1 MTTGQQ
7 FWDTGIWSLI
17 IELTILLV
25 GMLTAN
31 MLRRLIKP
39 LRQSLIPSAV
49 LGGFLILLAN
59 LAYEKITGDSLFT
72 KVTMETLTYH
82 GLGLGFVAVALRQTG
97 RQKNRKANRDVFNAG
112 LTTVSSYL
120 LQGLLGLAIT
130 LGLFFVLGN
139 WADSGLLLPMGYGQ
153 GPGQAYNFGH
163 IYEMGTGYD
172 PVTVSGYAPFKF
184 GGSFGLTIAA
194 MGFISASVGGVV
206 YLSRLKKKGLINQ
219 SAINAAEMENLSA
232 ETITEKGEIPLSESL
247 DKLTVQIGLVVFTYM
262 AAYLVMYLISL
273 GLDSL
278 GGFFVNTV
286 KPLIWGFNF
295 LIGVVMAILFKT
307 VMNKLTKKG
316 IIHRQYLN
324 NFMLSRV
331 SGVMF
336 DIMVVAS
343 IAAINLS
350 AFSHREFII
359 PLVTLCVVGAVAT
372 YFQIR
377 FITKRLYP
385 DYPHEAFLSMYGM
398 LTGTAST
405 GVILVREIDPLF
417 KTPAASNL
425 VYQQL
430 WAIVFGFPML
440 LLLGYAPIGLNGDL
454 THSWITLGALALLLV
469 VMNLILFRR
478 QIFGRHILKYKESKR
493 TS

>member
-7 FWDTGIWSLI
+7 FWDAGVWSLM

-49 LGGFLILLAN
+49 LGGFLILIAN
-59 LAYEKITGDSLFT
+59 LAYEQITGDSLFT

-82 GLGLGFVAVALRQTG
+82 GLGLGFVAVALRQTD
-97 RQKNRKANRDVFNAG
+97 RQKNPKANTDVFNAG
-112 LTTVSSYL
+112 VTTVSAYL
-120 LQGLLGLAIT
+120 QQAVLGLAIT
-130 LGLFFVLGN
+130 IGLFYVLGN

-153 GPGQAYNFGH
+153 GPGQAYNWGH
-163 IYEMGTGYD
+163 IYETATAYD
-172 PVTVSGYAPFKF
+172 SFQY
-184 GGSFGLTIAA
+184 GGSFGLTVAA
-194 MGFISASVGGVV
+194 LGFVSASIGGVI
-206 YLSRLKKKGLINQ
+206 YLNRLKKKGIVNQ
-219 SAINAAEMENLSA
+219 ATINAEEMENLSA

-247 DKLTVQIGLVVFTYM
+247 DKLTIQIGLVIFTYM
-262 AAYLVMYLISL
+262 AAYVAMYLISL

-278 GGFFVNTV
+278 GGFFVTTV

-295 LIGVVMAILFKT
+295 LIGTVMAILMKAI
-307 VMNKLTKKG
+307 LKG
-316 IIHRQYLN
+316 ITKRGKRQYLN
-324 NFMLSRV
+324 NFMLSRI

-336 DIMVVAS
+336 DLMVVAS
-343 IAAINLS
+343 IAAIDLT
-350 AFSHREFII
+350 AFSHREFIV
-359 PLVTLCVVGAVAT
+359 PLLLICVVGAVST
-372 YFQIR
+372 YFQVR
-377 FITKRLYP
+377 FIAKKLYP

-440 LLLGYAPIGLNGDL
+440 LLLGYAPIGLLGDM
-454 THSWITLGALALLLV
+454 TNTWITLGALV
-469 VMNLILFRR
+469 VLFVAMNLILFRK
-478 QIFGRHILKYKESKR
+478 QIFRKKKA
-493 TS
+493 

>member
-1 MTTGQQ
+1 MTTGQN
-7 FWDTGIWSLI
+7 FWDASVWSMM

-39 LRQSLIPSAV
+39 LRQSLIPSSV
-49 LGGFLILLAN
+49 LGGFLILIAN
-59 LAYEKITGDSLFT
+59 LVYKEITGDSMFG

-82 GLGLGFVAVALRQTG
+82 GLGLGFVAVALRLSE
-97 RQKNRKANRDVFNAG
+97 REKNKKANTDVFNAG

-120 LQGLLGLAIT
+120 LQGLLGLVIT
-130 LGLFFVLGN
+130 LGLFYVIGN
-139 WADSGLLLPMGYGQ
+139 WASSGLLLPMGYGQ
-153 GPGQAYNFGH
+153 GPGQAYNWGH
-163 IYEMGTGYD
+163 IYETATAY
-172 PVTVSGYAPFKF
+172 PAFQY

-194 MGFISASVGGVV
+194 MGFVSAGLGGVF
-206 YLSRLKKKGLINQ
+206 YMHRLKKKGLVNQ
-219 SAINAAEMENLSA
+219 SIINADEIEDLSA
-232 ETITEKGEIPLSESL
+232 ETITKKGEIPLSESL
-247 DKLTVQIGLVVFTYM
+247 DKMTVQLGLVVFTYM
-262 AAYLVMYLISL
+262 SAYLLMYLASI

-278 GGFFVNTV
+278 GGFFTTTI

-295 LIGVVMAILFKT
+295 LFGTIMAIIVKLVLKR
-307 VMNKLTKKG
+307 LTKRGVIK
-316 IIHRQYLN
+316 RQYIN

-343 IAAINLS
+343 IAAIDLS
-350 AFSHREFII
+350 AFTHPEFII
-359 PLVTLCVVGAVAT
+359 PLAILCIVGAVAT
-372 YFQIR
+372 YWQVDFVC
-377 FITKRLYP
+377 KRLFPEYR
-385 DYPHEAFLSMYGM
+385 HEAFLSLYGM

-440 LLLGYAPIGLNGDL
+440 LLLGFSPLNLGN
-454 THSWITLGALALLLV
+454 TWITLVALALLFV
-469 VMNLILFRR
+469 GMNLLLFRR
-478 QIFGRHILKYKESKR
+478 QIFGRKKPKQA
-493 TS
+493 

>member
-1 MTTGQQ
+1 MSTNL
-7 FWDTGIWSLI
+7 WEDSVWSIL

-49 LGGFLILLAN
+49 LGGFLILIAN
-59 LAYEKITGDSLFT
+59 LAYELISGDSLFA

-82 GLGLGFVAVALRQTG
+82 GLGLGFVAVALRQSE
-97 RQKNRKANRDVFNAG
+97 RQKNKKSNTDVFNAG
-112 LTTVSSYL
+112 VTTVSTYL
-120 LQGLLGLAIT
+120 QQAVLGLAIT
-130 LGLFFVLGN
+130 LALFYVLGN
-139 WADSGLLLPMGYGQ
+139 WPASGLLLPMGYGQ
-153 GPGQAYNFGH
+153 GPGQAYNWGH
-163 IYEMGTGYD
+163 IYETATAYQTGSFQY
-172 PVTVSGYAPFKF
+172 

-194 MGFISASVGGVV
+194 MGFVSASIGGVI
-206 YLSRLKKKGLINQ
+206 YLNRLKKKGFMQEGILNPQ
-219 SAINAAEMENLSA
+219 EAENLTA
-232 ETITEKGEIPLSESL
+232 ETITKKGEIPLTESL

-278 GGFFVNTV
+278 GGFFVTTV

-295 LIGVVMAILFKT
+295 LIGVIMAILMKT
-307 VMNKLTKKG
+307 ILKGLTKRG
-316 IIHRQYLN
+316 RRQYLN
-324 NFMLSRV
+324 NFMLSRI
-331 SGVMF
+331 SGVFF

-350 AFSHREFII
+350 AFSHVEFIL
-359 PLVTLCVVGAVAT
+359 PLTVLCVAGAVAT
-372 YFQIR
+372 YFQVR
-377 FITKRLYP
+377 FICKRLFP
-385 DYPHEAFLSMYGM
+385 DYPHEAFLSLYGM

-405 GVILVREIDPLF
+405 GVILVREIDPMF

-440 LLLGYAPIGLNGDL
+440 LLLGYAPLSLGN
-454 THSWITLGALALLLV
+454 SWITLAALAALFV
-469 VMNLILFRR
+469 VMNLILFRK
-478 QIFGRHILKYKESKR
+478 QIFGRKKA
-493 TS
+493 

>member
-1 MTTGQQ
+1 MTTGQN
-7 FWDTGIWSLI
+7 FWDASVWSMM

-39 LRQSLIPSAV
+39 LRQSLIPSSV
-49 LGGFLILLAN
+49 LGGFLILIAN
-59 LAYEKITGDSLFT
+59 LVYKEITGDSMFG

-82 GLGLGFVAVALRQTG
+82 GLGLGFVAVALRLSE
-97 RQKNRKANRDVFNAG
+97 REKNKKANTDVFNAG

-130 LGLFFVLGN
+130 LGLFYVIGN
-139 WADSGLLLPMGYGQ
+139 WASSGLLLPMGYGQ
-153 GPGQAYNFGH
+153 GPGQAYNWGH
-163 IYEMGTGYD
+163 IYETATAY
-172 PVTVSGYAPFKF
+172 PAFQY

-194 MGFISASVGGVV
+194 MGFVSAGLGGVF
-206 YLSRLKKKGLINQ
+206 YMHRLKKKGLVNQ
-219 SAINAAEMENLSA
+219 SIINADEIEDLSA
-232 ETITEKGEIPLSESL
+232 ETITKKGEIPLSESL
-247 DKLTVQIGLVVFTYM
+247 DKMTVQLGLVVFTYM
-262 AAYLVMYLISL
+262 SAYLLMYLASI

-278 GGFFVNTV
+278 GGFFTTTI

-295 LIGVVMAILFKT
+295 LFGTIMAIIVKLVLKR
-307 VMNKLTKKG
+307 LTKRGVIK
-316 IIHRQYLN
+316 RQYIN

-343 IAAINLS
+343 IAAIDLS
-350 AFSHREFII
+350 AFTHPEFII
-359 PLVTLCVVGAVAT
+359 PLAILCIVGAVAT
-372 YFQIR
+372 YWQVDFVC
-377 FITKRLYP
+377 KRLFPEYR
-385 DYPHEAFLSMYGM
+385 HEAFLSLYGM

-440 LLLGYAPIGLNGDL
+440 LLLGFSPLNLGN
-454 THSWITLGALALLLV
+454 TWITLVALALLFV
-469 VMNLILFRR
+469 GMNLLLFRR
-478 QIFGRHILKYKESKR
+478 QIFGRKKAKQA
-493 TS
+493 